1 MSSRPWRPCGTS
13 GSSPGRTPPPA
24 GVYGEAEIR
33 EKLIDPLVGDRL
45 TQPVFNGYSVC
56 YLFSTDIIRKNHITF
71 DGPYLEDE
79 LFVLEYFCNARSLA
93 ATDQP
98 LYRYFLHGESATHHY
113 MDNFSQVFSR
123 FMERKEALVARYGLE
138 SARPQWRESSNWAG
152 LLIAVGNEY
161 ARDNPKSIRQRQK
174 AVKAFCQRPE
184 MQKAIRELVPAG
196 LSPNKQMVA
205 NLVRKRHFFT
215 LTQLY
220 RLKNRI

>member
-1 MSSRPWRPCGTS
+1 
-13 GSSPGRTPPPA
+13 
-24 GVYGEAEIR
+24 
-33 EKLIDPLVGDRL
+33 
-45 TQPVFNGYSVC
+45 
-56 YLFSTDIIRKNHITF
+56 
-71 DGPYLEDE
+71 
-79 LFVLEYFCNARSLA
+79 
-93 ATDQP
+93 
-98 LYRYFLHGESATHHY
+98 
-113 MDNFSQVFSR
+113 
-123 FMERKEALVARYGLE
+123 MERKEALVARYGLE